1 VGLRRNLILELLQVC
16 RGAPLVYLHCSGRS
30 ADLIIAFLCMD
41 PVQSF
46 STTMLFDS
54 HRDYCWRCL
63 RESRRTRS
71 TRRYGPTHV
80 AHLIVY
86 VRRHHSTCILRR
98 FFMLFACIHA
108 SSQADGEHD
117 TTHDGSKLDK
127 KAATAQAIAAE
138 ENIRRV
144 ERWRYVQ
151 PFFPFVRKWT
161 SFFLNT
167 LKCMKSAALRL
178 KYNDLGDFIYK
189 MGILDVTFGRYMQR
203 SWTHQV
209 GYVRERFTQFSQA
222 YVKQMSELHLKL
234 KTFLEV
240 SD

>member
-1 VGLRRNLILELLQVC
+1 VVIISCTLL
-16 RGAPLVYLHCSGRS
+16 
-30 ADLIIAFLCMD
+30 AFPAL
-41 PVQSF
+41 
-46 STTMLFDS
+46 
-54 HRDYCWRCL
+54 
-63 RESRRTRS
+63 
-71 TRRYGPTHV
+71 
-80 AHLIVY
+80 
-86 VRRHHSTCILRR
+86 
-98 FFMLFACIHA
+98 
-108 SSQADGEHD
+108 SQADGEHES
-117 TTHDGSKLDK
+117 HDAGKLDK
-127 KAATAQAIAAE
+127 QAATAQAIAAE

-178 KYNDLGDFIYK
+178 KYNDLGDFIFK
-189 MGILDVTFGRYMQR
+189 MGIMDVSFGRYMQR
-203 SWTHQV
+203 GWTHQV

-240 SD
+240 SDWWRARSMCCSWTIDCCRSDAGNSRCTASV

>member
-1 VGLRRNLILELLQVC
+1 V
-16 RGAPLVYLHCSGRS
+16 
-30 ADLIIAFLCMD
+30 D
-41 PVQSF
+41 PVQSYLNYHVVQLAQRLLLAVSAGVTPDQVNEKVQICSCCGHF
-46 STTMLFDS
+46 AAPSTLGS
-54 HRDYCWRCL
+54 VGYACCGHCL
-63 RESRRTRS
+63 
-71 TRRYGPTHV
+71 
-80 AHLIVY
+80 
-86 VRRHHSTCILRR
+86 
-98 FFMLFACIHA
+98 MQFACV
-108 SSQADGEHD
+108 SCLSQADGDHD

-203 SWTHQV
+203 GWTHQV

-240 SD
+240 SQLGFFVAFAVDDLCDVTTGVGVLWCVAPAWSG